1 MGRGELRAFAQFEIV
16 GAVLGRLGEFGAELE
31 IPDRDLRTAWG
42 VALVR
47 ALDDGDPA
55 LAAVGV
61 FELRVHAA
69 RAEIEL
75 GRDPRSAQARNEPL
89 IIRHRRLVAV
99 EREHHHRTRRFRRC
113 DDWALDRSQ
122 RRQEARDAD
131 RKAGRGN
138 RLRAKPRHQPVVA
151 AAAADRA
158 EPDRPAVLARRL
170 ERQLGLEDR
179 AGVIF
184 KPAHDGG
191 VDTDAVGTI
200 ASRPN
205 EGRDLGKLFQPFAPY
220 AVTGRVPNSASVDR
234 LDARRR
240 RLVADAVAKLH
251 SPIVGVDFEPGAI
264 HEREHLF
271 NIVLAKPRAL
281 GEISAL
287 VLASGAEERTH
298 ALRPEPV
305 ELVDRPQH
313 D

>member
-1 MGRGELRAFAQFEIV
+1 MIA
-16 GAVLGRLGEFGAELE
+16 
-31 IPDRDLRTAWG
+31 
-42 VALVR
+42 
-47 ALDDGDPA
+47 
-55 LAAVGV
+55 
-61 FELRVHAA
+61 
-69 RAEIEL
+69 
-75 GRDPRSAQARNEPL
+75 RSAAK
-89 IIRHRRLVAV
+89 RRETPIEKPVA
-99 EREHHHRTRRFRRC
+99 
-113 DDWALDRSQ
+113 
-122 RRQEARDAD
+122 
-131 RKAGRGN
+131 GN
-138 RLRAKPRHQPVVA
+138 RLRAKARHQPVVA

-158 EPDRPAVLARRL
+158 EPDRPAVHARRL

-191 VDTDAVGTI
+191 VDADAVGTI

-251 SPIVGVDFEPGAI
+251 SPIVGIDFEPGAI
-264 HEREHLF
+264 HERKHLF

-287 VLASGAEERTH
+287 VLASGAEQRTH